1 MKFTKDIGKWSDY
14 STILDDIV
22 YQLYLNEMEDDES
35 RKNPTDQKILINIHS
50 KYKIDKIT
58 RAYKIAL
65 NILRKEKIEEIN
77 NARSWK

>member
-35 RKNPTDQKILINIHS
+35 RKNPADQKILIDIHS
-50 KYKIDKIT
+50 KCKIDKIN
-58 RAYKIAL
+58 RAYKIAV

-77 NARSWK
+77 HARSWE

>member
-1 MKFTKDIGKWSDY
+1 MKFNKDIGKWSDY